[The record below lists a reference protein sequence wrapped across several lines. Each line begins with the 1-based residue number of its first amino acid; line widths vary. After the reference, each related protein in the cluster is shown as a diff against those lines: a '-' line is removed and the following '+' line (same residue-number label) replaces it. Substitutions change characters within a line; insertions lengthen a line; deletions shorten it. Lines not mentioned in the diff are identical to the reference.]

1 MNITNLSKLLDLTI
15 QESSRHVSR
24 LNKAGLMLK
33 DVDGSHRL
41 TPFGELVLEQL
52 LGLTFISEQRD
63 YFTSHPLTP
72 LPTEFVNRIGDLANS
87 NYMDDVMVVL
97 RSVEMLIQ
105 GAKEFIWN
113 LNDQYVSSS
122 FHLLAE
128 ALKRGVKTRSI
139 DLKNYTWDPKI
150 RSALSDEDLNAIKT
164 ARSSGLLRERTLE
177 KIEIFLWI
185 SEGEAVMALPRLDGK
200 FDYLGFSSSD
210 ERARKWCMD
219 IFDYYWEKATQ

>member
-24 LNKAGLMLK
+24 LNKAGLTLK
-33 DVDGSHRL
+33 DADGSHRL
-41 TPFGELVLEQL
+41 SPYGELVLEQL
-52 LGLTFISEQRD
+52 LGMTFISKQSD
-63 YFTSHPLTP
+63 YFNSHPLTR
-72 LPTEFVNRIGDLANS
+72 LPTEFVNRIGDLSNS
-87 NYMDDVMVVL
+87 TYMGDVMVVI

-122 FHLLAE
+122 FHLLGE
-128 ALKRGVKTRSI
+128 ALKREVKTRSI
-139 DLKNYTWDPKI
+139 DLKHYTWDPKI

-164 ARSSGLLRERTLE
+164 ARTLGLLRERTLE

-200 FDYLGFSSSD
+200 FDYLGFSSSG
-210 ERARKWCMD
+210 ERARKWCRD
-219 IFDYYWEKATQ
+219 IFDYYWEKATP